1 MSAWIG
7 GHFGRLAAAFTGLFA
22 AAALLFGM
30 AFGAAAQE
38 AEIRALQ
45 EDLKTL
51 GLFQGPV
58 DGESSE
64 ALSAAIAAYVRQA
77 GFRDPPD
84 RAFRHFGA
92 LVRDVDLEKRIR
104 AGKAR
109 AAHQQTVATRFGPM
123 EVTTFRQ
130 AGAPVGFSDGRR
142 VSIAGQRVDAAL
154 ATFVECCEAKVFQV
168 GDADVVVLRGTA
180 DTTGCD
186 YARVYVSLTR
196 ERFSVTD
203 REDSCAADP
212 SFVVDNGRLIVTA
225 QARTSLL
232 DARWSL
238 TPGEPIQ
245 FERLVIAGSLDALTW
260 WVGRQPW
267 VRADRGFRFFNFTP
281 VADAL
286 AALLEPEALGWTF
299 KMTLT
304 TPVERR
310 GEVIFVSGSYKPD
323 ETLVSVTIDLANRA
337 VHACSFN
344 RGTTRFASTLLR
356 GVFSDPA
363 ASCPADIE
371 RALDTWTALGVLTGG
386 ARMRVFGFEGS
397 FGDEAACKAGGDR
410 VTRIT
415 ARSLR
420 LAGEQEQ
427 AITEVGVADGDY
439 VVGTVGRSVPI
450 KRLDDD
456 RIDLDGEVLRRCP
469 E

>member
-1 MSAWIG
+1 MKAWIG
-7 GHFGRLAAAFTGLFA
+7 GRFDRLAAAVAGLFA
-22 AAALLFGM
+22 TVLVLVGLAC
-30 AFGAAAQE
+30 GAVAQE

-64 ALSAAIAAYVRQA
+64 ALSAAIAVYVRQA

-123 EVTTFRQ
+123 EITTFRQ

-154 ATFVECCEAKVFQV
+154 ATFVECCDAKVFQV

-180 DTTGCD
+180 DTAGCD
-186 YARVYVSLTR
+186 YARVYVALTR

-203 REDSCAADP
+203 REDSCAAEP
-212 SFVVDNGRLIVTA
+212 NFAVDNGRLIVTA
-225 QARTSLL
+225 LARTSLL

-245 FERLVIAGSLDALTW
+245 FERLVLAGSMETLTW

-267 VRADRGFRFFNFTP
+267 ERIDRGFRFFNFTP
-281 VADAL
+281 LADAL

-323 ETLVSVTIDLANRA
+323 ETLVSVTVDLANRA